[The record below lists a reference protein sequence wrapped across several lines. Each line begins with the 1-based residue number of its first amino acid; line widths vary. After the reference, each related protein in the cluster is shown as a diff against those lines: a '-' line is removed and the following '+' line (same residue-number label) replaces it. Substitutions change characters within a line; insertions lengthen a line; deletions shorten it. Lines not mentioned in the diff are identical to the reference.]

1 MEEVI
6 GGAGPPS
13 RYRWKSFTE
22 PIFIAPLME
31 IPPWHMGHW
40 FSIKKPRIVPQPCDG
55 SMAIQVF
62 HHRPNHNSRESL
74 FSTRPMAGIH
84 GHMGHRMDMSGPD
97 RAEATLVSSQ
107 A

>member
-1 MEEVI
+1 MKI
-6 GGAGPPS
+6 GSGATVKLFQMCLKDGP
-13 RYRWKSFTE
+13 
-22 PIFIAPLME
+22 APPLDLFHMH
-31 IPPWHMGHW
+31 ISPWYQ